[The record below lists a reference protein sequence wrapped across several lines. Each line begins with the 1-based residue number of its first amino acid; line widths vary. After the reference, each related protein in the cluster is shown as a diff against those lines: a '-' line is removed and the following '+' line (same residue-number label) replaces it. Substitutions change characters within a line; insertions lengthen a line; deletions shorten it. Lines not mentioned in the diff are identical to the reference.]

1 VPPPLPAAH
10 PARSGGP
17 LDTSAL
23 SRVLAVRLDNLGDV
37 VLATPALRALRRALP
52 PGARLDLLASPAGAS
67 LAPLLTAPEAGAVD
81 DVLVLRAVW
90 QDASSAMPQ
99 DPAREL
105 ALADRL
111 RAGAYDAVVVFT
123 SFSQSPWPP
132 AYAAYLAGVPVRV
145 GQSKEFGGSLLSH
158 WVTPPDDAVHQVDRA
173 LHLLGA
179 VGVPPAGAHLALGVP
194 DAAHE
199 AAGAALRAAGLS
211 PRSPY
216 ALLAPGASC
225 PSRRYPP
232 GRFAAVAADLARAG
246 LPVAVVGSEKEARL
260 VSAVV
265 EGAGVEG
272 AGTAGV
278 VGLAGAVDVPGL
290 AALVD
295 GAAVA
300 VTNNS
305 GGMHLA
311 DALRTPLVALFA
323 GTELEQQYAPRGTR
337 ASLFRVPTACSPCR
351 AFDCPYSLECLDV
364 PAHAVAGAALAAAGR
379 LDGEHAAHRA
389 ADQPGAAA

>member
-17 LDTSAL
+17 LDWAAL

-52 PGARLDLLASPAGAS
+52 AGARLDLLASPAGAS

-99 DPAREL
+99 DAAREL
-105 ALADRL
+105 ALVERL
-111 RAGAYDAVVVFT
+111 RTGAYDAVVVFT

-145 GQSKEFGGSLLSH
+145 GQSREFGGSLLSH

-173 LHLLGA
+173 LHLLAA
-179 VGVPPAGAHLALGVP
+179 VGVPSAGTHLALGVP
-194 DAAHE
+194 EAAHE
-199 AAGAALRAAGLS
+199 AAGAALRVAGLG

-232 GRFAAVAADLARAG
+232 ERFASVAAELARAG
-246 LPVAVVGSEKEARL
+246 LPVAVVGSEKEAGL
-260 VSAVV
+260 VAAVV
-265 EGAGVEG
+265 DGAATAGVE
-272 AGTAGV
+272 
-278 VGLAGAVDVPGL
+278 GLAGAVDVPGL
-290 AALVD
+290 AALVA
-295 GAAVA
+295 GATVA

-323 GTELEQQYAPRGTR
+323 GTELEQQYAPRAIAAT
-337 ASLFRVPTACSPCR
+337 LFRVPTGCSPCR

-364 PAHAVAGAALAAAGR
+364 PPHAVAEAALAAAGR
-379 LDGEHAAHRA
+379 LA

>member
-1 VPPPLPAAH
+1 MPPPLPAAH
-10 PARSGGP
+10 PARSGGRLEWP
-17 LDTSAL
+17 AL

-52 PGARLDLLASPAGAS
+52 PAARLDLLASPAGAS

-90 QDASSAMPQ
+90 QDASAAMPQ

-105 ALADRL
+105 ALVERL
-111 RAGAYDAVVVFT
+111 RAAAYDAVVVFT

-132 AYAAYLAGVPVRV
+132 AYAAYLAGVPARV
-145 GQSKEFGGSLLSH
+145 GQSREFGGSLLSH

-173 LHLLGA
+173 LHLLEA
-179 VGVPPAGAHLALGVP
+179 VGVPAAGTQLALGVP
-194 DAAHE
+194 E
-199 AAGAALRAAGLS
+199 AAREAAASALRAAGLA
-211 PRSPY
+211 PATPY
-216 ALLAPGASC
+216 AVLAPGASC
-225 PSRRYPP
+225 PSRRWPP
-232 GRFAAVAADLARAG
+232 ERFAAVAARLARAG
-246 LPVAVVGSEKEARL
+246 LPVAVAGSEKEAPL
-260 VSAVV
+260 VAAVV
-265 EGAGVEG
+265 EGA
-272 AGTAGV
+272 ATAGV

-311 DALRTPLVALFA
+311 DALGTPLVALFA
-323 GTELEQQYAPRGTR
+323 GTELEQQYAPRGTPTT
-337 ASLFRVPTACSPCR
+337 LFRVPTACSPCR
-351 AFDCPYSLECLDV
+351 AFDCPYALECLDV
-364 PAHAVAGAALAAAGR
+364 PPPAVAEAALAAARPG
-379 LDGEHAAHRA
+379 AAHE
-389 ADQPGAAA
+389 PGAAA